1 MITVSVVS
9 TKGGVGKTT
18 LAANYGALLA
28 DFGLRVLLI
37 DADVQPSLSRYY
49 HVDRRAPAGLTKIML
64 DGAITPE
71 CISTLTLPPPQF
83 EGKVRPSLNSSG
95 RIDLVL
101 SDAPEG
107 TLQHYL
113 ERRVDRGVRL
123 KMAVRTPVIADLYD
137 VVIID
142 TQGAVGHL
150 QDAAILAADILISP
164 LCPDTLTVREFT
176 TGTLD
181 LLERLEPS
189 SNIGMT
195 LPPIKAVLY
204 RTEHTA
210 DSRTMA
216 KMIRDE
222 FVRLRGRVSVLD
234 VMVPSAVAYKKAA
247 TAQMPVHWI
256 DTKANDTMHRLCWEL
271 MPHLN
276 GIRTA
281 DVSTDEVLGDSVPVP
296 LGGD

>member
-1 MITVSVVS
+1 MITISIVS

-18 LAANYGALLA
+18 LAANLGALFA
-28 DFGLRVLLI
+28 DFGMRVLLI

-49 HVDRRAPAGLTKIML
+49 HVNQRAPSGLTKIML

-71 CISTLTLPPPQF
+71 CVSTLTLPPPQF
-83 EGKVRPSLNSSG
+83 DGKARPALNHSG

-113 ERRVDRGVRL
+113 ERRVDRGARL
-123 KMAVRTPVIADLYD
+123 KLAVRTPVIADSYE

-164 LCPDTLTVREFT
+164 ICPDTLTVREFM

-210 DSRTMA
+210 DSRAMA
-216 KMIRDE
+216 RLIRDQ
-222 FVRLRGRVSVLD
+222 FVQLRGRVSVLD
-234 VMVPSAVAYKKAA
+234 VIVPSAVAYKKAA

-256 DTKANDTMHRLCWEL
+256 DAKASDTMHRLCWEL
-271 MPHLN
+271 MPQLD

-281 DVSTDEVLGDSVPVP
+281 DICTDEVQGDSVPAS
-296 LGGD
+296 LGCE